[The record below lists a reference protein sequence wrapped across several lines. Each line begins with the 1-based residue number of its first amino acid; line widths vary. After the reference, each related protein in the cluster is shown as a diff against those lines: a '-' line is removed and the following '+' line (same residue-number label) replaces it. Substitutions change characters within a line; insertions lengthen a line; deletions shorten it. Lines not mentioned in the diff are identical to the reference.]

1 MVLSECFRR
10 MMLNLSL
17 EGQST
22 LNENHDEH
30 KILSELAASLD
41 HASDSLP
48 EDSVAGVEKEIP
60 KESSVP
66 VSHNRSTSYKA
77 EDDTEI

>member
-1 MVLSECFRR
+1 
-10 MMLNLSL
+10 MLNLSL

-30 KILSELAASLD
+30 KILSELAPSLD